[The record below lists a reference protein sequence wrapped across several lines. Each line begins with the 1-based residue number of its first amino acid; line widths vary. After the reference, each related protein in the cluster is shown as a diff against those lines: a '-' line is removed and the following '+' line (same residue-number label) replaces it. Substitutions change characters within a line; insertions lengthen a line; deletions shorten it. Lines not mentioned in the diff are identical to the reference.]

1 MPLPGLPRRNIKMFE
16 DKSDPVYTLVE
27 RAYVR
32 LQAGDILVMCME
44 QGDPAPIQHMVER
57 LIVAGPQN
65 LVALREI
72 IAELNTRKSQL
83 HNDFHEILDDL
94 DDSLIKMGVPKPT
107 VQQINPLE
115 IEHEGFMLLLFEE
128 GVEHELERLE
138 CLRFLENSREM
149 IESVLEN
156 ISLLEDLEIYLN
168 DWLWG
173 LIYQTTRNELSEAL
187 LNTPKSRYRH

>member
-1 MPLPGLPRRNIKMFE
+1 MFE

-32 LQAGDILVMCME
+32 MQAGDILVMCME
-44 QGDPAPIQHMVER
+44 QGDPTPIQRMVES

-94 DDSLIKMGVPKPT
+94 DGSLIKMGVSKST
-107 VQQINPLE
+107 AQQINPLD
-115 IEHEGFMLLLFEE
+115 IEPERFMLLLFEE
-128 GVEHELERLE
+128 GMEQEMERLE
-138 CLRFLENSREM
+138 CLRFLENSQEM
-149 IESVLEN
+149 IESVLKN
-156 ISLLEDLEIYLN
+156 ISLLEDLETYLN

-173 LIYQTTRNELSEAL
+173 LIYQTTRDELSEAL
-187 LNTPKSRYRH
+187 INTPKSRYPH

>member
-1 MPLPGLPRRNIKMFE
+1 MFE

-44 QGDPAPIQHMVER
+44 QGDPAPIQHMVES

-65 LVALREI
+65 LVAIREI

-94 DDSLIKMGVPKPT
+94 DNSLMKMGVSKSI
-107 VQQINPLE
+107 VEQINPLE
-115 IEHEGFMLLLFEE
+115 IEPERFMQLLSRGGLEHD
-128 GVEHELERLE
+128 VEHIE
-138 CLRFLENSREM
+138 CLRFLENSQEM
-149 IESVLEN
+149 IESVLKN
-156 ISLLEDLEIYLN
+156 ISLLDDLEIYLN

-173 LIYQTTRNELSEAL
+173 LIYQTTRDELSHAII
-187 LNTPKSRYRH
+187 NTPKSRYPH

>member
-1 MPLPGLPRRNIKMFE
+1 MFE
-16 DKSDPVYTLVE
+16 DKTDPVYTLVE

-32 LQAGDILVMCME
+32 MQAGDILAMCME
-44 QGDPAPIQHMVER
+44 QGDPTPIQQMVES

-94 DDSLIKMGVPKPT
+94 DDNLIKMGVSKPT
-107 VQQINPLE
+107 AQQINPLD
-115 IEHEGFMLLLFEE
+115 IEPERFMLLLVEE
-128 GVEHELERLE
+128 GMEQEMERLE
-138 CLRFLENSREM
+138 CLRFLENSQEM
-149 IESVLEN
+149 IESVLKN
-156 ISLLEDLEIYLN
+156 ITLLEDLEIYLN

-173 LIYQTTRNELSEAL
+173 LIYQTTRDELSEAL
-187 LNTPKSRYRH
+187 INTPKSRYPH

>member
-1 MPLPGLPRRNIKMFE
+1 MPLRYVKMFE

-44 QGDPAPIQHMVER
+44 QGDPAPIRQLVEN

-65 LVALREI
+65 LIALREI

-94 DDSLIKMGVPKPT
+94 DDSLIKMGVSKAT
-107 VQQINPLE
+107 AQQINPLE
-115 IEHEGFMLLLFEE
+115 IEPERFMLLLLEE
-128 GVEHELERLE
+128 GLEHKMERLE
-138 CLRFLENSREM
+138 CLQFLENSQEM

-156 ISLLEDLEIYLN
+156 ITLLEDLEIYLN

-173 LIYQTTRNELSEAL
+173 LIYQTTRDEISEAL
-187 LNTPKSRYRH
+187 INTPKSRYPH

>member
-1 MPLPGLPRRNIKMFE
+1 MFK
-16 DKSDPVYTLVE
+16 DKTDPVYTLVE

-32 LQAGDILVMCME
+32 MQAGDILAMCME
-44 QGDPAPIQHMVER
+44 QGDPTPIQHMVES

-94 DDSLIKMGVPKPT
+94 DDNLIKMGVSKPT
-107 VQQINPLE
+107 AQQINPLDIE
-115 IEHEGFMLLLFEE
+115 PERFILLLVEEGMEHEM
-128 GVEHELERLE
+128 ERLE
-138 CLRFLENSREM
+138 CLRFLENSQKM
-149 IESVLEN
+149 IESVLKN
-156 ISLLEDLEIYLN
+156 ITLLEDLEIYLN

-173 LIYQTTRNELSEAL
+173 LIYQTTRDELSEAL
-187 LNTPKSRYRH
+187 INTPKSRYPH